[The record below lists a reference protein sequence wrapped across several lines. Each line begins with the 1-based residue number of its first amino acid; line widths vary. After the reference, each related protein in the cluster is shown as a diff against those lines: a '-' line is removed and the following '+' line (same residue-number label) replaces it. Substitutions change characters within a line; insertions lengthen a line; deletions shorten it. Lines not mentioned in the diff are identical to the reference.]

1 MGERGVGGDGGVDE
15 ASPPSPLEG
24 RAAEPRPGLDIVD
37 EWRARWEELDGR
49 AHRTESLG
57 EACALARG
65 LIGAA
70 TVVRWQDG
78 RLEGIAEAQAPAPEA
93 EVSLIVADVAVADTG
108 QVGWAHGAGRPRG
121 AGVLPSRQV
130 ILLAQDAVVAS
141 LADALGHLGATAA
154 APPSSLVLIAGPSRT
169 ADIEQR
175 VIRGVH
181 APRDIDVIVYDGAV

>member
-1 MGERGVGGDGGVDE
+1 MDE
-15 ASPPSPLEG
+15 ASPPVPLEG
-24 RAAEPRPGLDIVD
+24 RAAEPRPGLDLVD

-49 AHRTESLG
+49 AHRTGSLE
-57 EACALARG
+57 EACALAREI
-65 LIGAA
+65 IGPA
-70 TVVRWQDG
+70 TVARWEDA
-78 RLEGIAEAQAPAPEA
+78 RLEGIAEAEAPASEA
-93 EVSLIVADVAVADTG
+93 EVSLLVADVAVADTG

-141 LADALGHLGATAA
+141 LADALTLLGASAT

-181 APRDIDVIVYDGAV
+181 APREIDVIVYRGPG